1 MGVHG
6 FDSIRMVY
14 IHADKVGTS
23 LNTYKTINGK
33 SKSDRV
39 EEGGAILRSIFTADV
54 AMAA

>member
-6 FDSIRMVY
+6 FDSSRMVY
-14 IHADKVGTS
+14 IHADKVQTS
-23 LNTYKTINGK
+23 LKLYETINGK

-39 EEGGAILRSIFTADV
+39 EEGTAILRSIFTADV